1 MNFNFTNEIIE
12 KAKSKTPSHITEK
25 YVKPSD
31 VSFKYGYT
39 RFEDGDLKAI
49 YFYPNG
55 FDIPDCYCPPV
66 FKFNVVEGELVF
78 KYVYDFLKE
87 NNDNSFTEARYDSEL
102 NLESTYKHF
111 DERVLVDENSY
122 IFSSKEKDGV
132 KTNYVFYNEKDYFDD
147 YYKYL
152 KENKIIN
159 ENSTVL
165 FNYGKKENTNI
176 TYLVIA

>member
-1 MNFNFTNEIIE
+1 MNFNFTDEIIE
-12 KAKSKTPSHITEK
+12 KAKSKTPSHIIEK

-55 FDIPDCYCPPV
+55 FDIPDCFCPPV
-66 FKFNVVEGELVF
+66 FKFDVVEGELVF
-78 KYVYDFLKE
+78 KYVYDFLKD
-87 NNDNSFTEARYDSEL
+87 NDDDSFMEARYDDKM
-102 NLESTYKHF
+102 NLDCTYKHF
-111 DERVLVDENSY
+111 NEKVLVENGY
-122 IFSSKEKDGV
+122 IFSSKEKDNI
-132 KTNYVFYNEKDYFDD
+132 KTNYVFYNDKDYFND
-147 YYKYL
+147 YLKYL

-159 ENSTVL
+159 KESPKL
-165 FNYGKKENTNI
+165 FHYGKKENTDV